1 MHKNVKQFWLQ
12 NGRAGYY
19 FTRYHYMA
27 VGWGGDGRSVG
38 ALDLTPLLRL
48 LSALFFVYYKSIFN
62 ETIPFLKQLYMNFK
76 YQRYQRKFETN
87 NQK

>member
-1 MHKNVKQFWLQ
+1 
-12 NGRAGYY
+12 
-19 FTRYHYMA
+19 MA
-27 VGWGGDGRSVG
+27 VGWGGDGGSVG

-48 LSALFFVYYKSIFN
+48 LSALFFAYYKSIFN
-62 ETIPFLKQLYMNFK
+62 KTIPFLKQLYMNFK

>member
-1 MHKNVKQFWLQ
+1 
-12 NGRAGYY
+12 
-19 FTRYHYMA
+19 MA
-27 VGWGGDGRSVG
+27 VGWGGDGGSAG

-62 ETIPFLKQLYMNFK
+62 KTIPFLKQLYMNFK

-87 NQK
+87 NQI

>member
-1 MHKNVKQFWLQ
+1 
-12 NGRAGYY
+12 
-19 FTRYHYMA
+19 MA
-27 VGWGGDGRSVG
+27 VGWGGDGVSVG

-48 LSALFFVYYKSIFN
+48 LRALFFVYYKSIFN